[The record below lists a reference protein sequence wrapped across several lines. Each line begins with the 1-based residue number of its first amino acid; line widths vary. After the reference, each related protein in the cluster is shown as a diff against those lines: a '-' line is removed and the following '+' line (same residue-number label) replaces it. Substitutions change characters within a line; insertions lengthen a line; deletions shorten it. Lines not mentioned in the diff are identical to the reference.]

1 MVLMEK
7 SCKKNKQK
15 QYKTKQKQ
23 LAEVLELVQ
32 NVFTLLTSWT
42 KPSTGLGVEA
52 TELTTIQFW
61 SFVKRFHGLL
71 CWNLLLIISLPCTR
85 NKKIRKRCLPWRS
98 GLNSADIS
106 AAGINSHPA
115 WNSCFWIKVE
125 FASSLFYELARSR
138 FTSPGLCL
146 NRLIVLW
153 DILTCV
159 SVNRNTPFVS
169 PSAVFLRIAF
179 KSSRHSVEVYPLPIS
194 TWRTH

>member
-1 MVLMEK
+1 MK
-7 SCKKNKQK
+7 SQWRQRRLLIPDWNSPVSGKHISLCCVWFWWRKAAKKKKNKQK

-23 LAEVLELVQ
+23 LAEVLELVE

-85 NKKIRKRCLPWRS
+85 NKKIRERCLPWRS

-115 WNSCFWIKVE
+115 
-125 FASSLFYELARSR
+125 
-138 FTSPGLCL
+138 
-146 NRLIVLW
+146 
-153 DILTCV
+153 
-159 SVNRNTPFVS
+159 
-169 PSAVFLRIAF
+169 
-179 KSSRHSVEVYPLPIS
+179 
-194 TWRTH
+194 